1 MLTVLSDAYNFLK
14 YVSHFPNLWGKKKS
28 ILGFILTQKIKLI
41 IEKVASIEVAAP
53 EEVLVHRL
61 QVI

>member
-14 YVSHFPNLWGKKKS
+14 YVSHFPNLWGKKS